1 MRQKIYFYALF
12 FLLSIISGK
21 TFAQYTVQ
29 VEGYVK
35 DSETNEP
42 LPYVN
47 ATIRGTS
54 FGSIT
59 LANGYYSINSKSD
72 SSVLVFSYIGYET
85 VSVPLK
91 KGRNTINISLKP
103 DSYLLDEVVVTR
115 RERYSRRENPA
126 VEFVRKIIELRD
138 RNKPE
143 EYDYFSYNTYEQRT
157 FAYDDFDVEKARQN
171 WIYKKVDFIFDYVDS
186 TSVRG
191 RTILPLYN
199 EEIIEDYYYRKAPK
213 AERKVVKGYK
223 RAGVIDI
230 ISEDGIKQFIDEA
243 FQDVDIFQ
251 DNVQLCL
258 NRFVSP
264 LSSIGPVYYKYYL
277 LDTLDIDGEKCLNLG
292 FAPFNSESFGFVGHL
307 YVTLDSTYFVK
318 KVEINVPRDI
328 NLNFISEMSIH
339 QDYIRTED
347 GTRILTKNDIAM
359 IFSITK
365 KSKGSYARRVALY
378 RDHSFE
384 PPTDMTVF
392 VEKSPVME
400 SEGARRQTD
409 DFWNMAREGSGDIQK
424 TSVEKMMAQL
434 REVPVFYWSE
444 KVIDAL
450 VNGYIQT
457 SDTDSKFEIGPANTF
472 ISGNSLEGLRL
483 RAGGGTTVNLS
494 RQLFFDGYA
503 AYGTKDKK
511 LKGNALLEYSFNKKR
526 TFRKEYPFHY
536 LRAEYIY
543 DINQIGQHYLYTN
556 ADNMFMMIKRRENNL
571 LTYMQKGELSYYQEY
586 FKGLGYS
593 VKLRH
598 LKEWAT
604 PDVPFLK
611 IKADGSFAPEGH
623 YTSAQLELFL
633 RWAPNE
639 KFYQSRN
646 YRYPITLDAPI
657 ITLTHTMAKKGVFG
671 TDHNYNKTELGVRKR
686 FWLSPVGY
694 VDFYGQAGQVWDRVP
709 YPMLM
714 IPNANLS
721 YSIEAETFPL
731 MDPMEFINDRFVSW
745 EMTYYMNGF
754 IFNRLPL
761 IKKLQLREVITFRG
775 WYGDLSDKNNPNIDG
790 EGLYRFP
797 GNTYMMGDKP
807 YMEFGLGVENVFKL
821 LRFDYVWR
829 LSYRDHE
836 KVPNSGIRVKM
847 VFSF

>member
-1 MRQKIYFYALF
+1 MRQKFYFYALF

-21 TFAQYTVQ
+21 TFAQYTIQ

-59 LANGYYSINSKSD
+59 LTNGYYSITSKSD

-126 VEFVRKIIELRD
+126 VEFVRKMIELRD
-138 RNKPE
+138 QNKPE

-199 EEIIEDYYYRKAPK
+199 EEIIEDYFYRKAPK

-318 KVEINVPRDI
+318 KVELNVPRDI

-378 RDHSFE
+378 RDR
-384 PPTDMTVF
+384 
-392 VEKSPVME
+392 KSV
-400 SEGARRQTD
+400 
-409 DFWNMAREGSGDIQK
+409 
-424 TSVEKMMAQL
+424 V
-434 REVPVFYWSE
+434 
-444 KVIDAL
+444 
-450 VNGYIQT
+450 
-457 SDTDSKFEIGPANTF
+457 
-472 ISGNSLEGLRL
+472 
-483 RAGGGTTVNLS
+483 
-494 RQLFFDGYA
+494 
-503 AYGTKDKK
+503 
-511 LKGNALLEYSFNKKR
+511 
-526 TFRKEYPFHY
+526 
-536 LRAEYIY
+536 
-543 DINQIGQHYLYTN
+543 
-556 ADNMFMMIKRRENNL
+556 
-571 LTYMQKGELSYYQEY
+571 
-586 FKGLGYS
+586 
-593 VKLRH
+593 
-598 LKEWAT
+598 
-604 PDVPFLK
+604 
-611 IKADGSFAPEGH
+611 
-623 YTSAQLELFL
+623 
-633 RWAPNE
+633 
-639 KFYQSRN
+639 
-646 YRYPITLDAPI
+646 
-657 ITLTHTMAKKGVFG
+657 
-671 TDHNYNKTELGVRKR
+671 
-686 FWLSPVGY
+686 
-694 VDFYGQAGQVWDRVP
+694 
-709 YPMLM
+709 
-714 IPNANLS
+714 
-721 YSIEAETFPL
+721 
-731 MDPMEFINDRFVSW
+731 
-745 EMTYYMNGF
+745 
-754 IFNRLPL
+754 
-761 IKKLQLREVITFRG
+761 
-775 WYGDLSDKNNPNIDG
+775 
-790 EGLYRFP
+790 
-797 GNTYMMGDKP
+797 
-807 YMEFGLGVENVFKL
+807 
-821 LRFDYVWR
+821 
-829 LSYRDHE
+829 
-836 KVPNSGIRVKM
+836 
-847 VFSF
+847 